1 MKKLLLTI
9 LLTMSPAFAYE
20 DILIISPAPV
30 NSVIVKDL
38 SIVQAKPVFTIDN
51 EKKFIIIT
59 PQKNGETEIE
69 IKTPNNTQKI
79 DIKIGEKTKLNL
91 PKDLAVFEID
101 IPPENIDIPLPP
113 EAIEIIAPPKLQ
125 TEEKGGK

>member
-1 MKKLLLTI
+1 MKKILLTI

-20 DILIISPAPV
+20 DILIISPTPV
-30 NSVIVKDL
+30 NSVIVKDP

-59 PQKNGETEIE
+59 PKTNGKTEIE
-69 IKTPNNTQKI
+69 INTSGDTQKI
-79 DIKIGEKTKLNL
+79 DISVDKTTKIDL
-91 PKDLAVFEID
+91 PNDFAVFEID